1 MYRLSHH
8 AQQRIKERHLHV
20 RWLLAALDGKRA
32 RLPDGTLVLCD
43 PVSRCA
49 LYINEQRM
57 LIITAMRL
65 QPSKYKRI
73 YSARR
78 KSSWHR

>member
-1 MYRLSHH
+1 MDVAYRISAH
-8 AQQRIKERHLHV
+8 AKRRIRQRRLRVE
-20 RWLLAALDGKRA
+20 WLLAALDGKRA
-32 RLPDGTLVLCD
+32 RLIDGTLVLCD

-49 LYINEQRM
+49 IYINEQRM

-65 QPSKYKRI
+65 HPSKYKRI

-78 KSSWHR
+78 KHR